1 MEETRY
7 EIGMKKFREYTANL
21 PEAAV
26 GQKMSDPLDSVA
38 PEFRKWIIE
47 FAYGDIYSRPHLDN
61 KERTLIVIASLVTQG
76 MTTQIATHIKRGLV
90 AGLTKEQISECIIQ
104 LIPYT
109 GFPKVQQ
116 ALTTA
121 KSVFDESNQ

>member
-1 MEETRY
+1 
-7 EIGMKKFREYTANL
+7 MKKFREYTANL